1 MSPDYT
7 LLEFNEVLTILSNIY
22 VKTMLF
28 SKVPPS
34 DEEAKFQS
42 FLTSYTRTYTND
54 VKRESIDM
62 GFCSDLL
69 WNFFRI

>member
-1 MSPDYT
+1 
-7 LLEFNEVLTILSNIY
+7 
-22 VKTMLF
+22 MLF
-28 SKVPPS
+28 SPKVPPS

-42 FLTSYTRTYTND
+42 FLASYARTYTND

-69 WNFFRI
+69 WNFF